1 MFSSNTPPRLGTLVL
16 LTASAVLTLNMF
28 MPSLPAMARDLNAS
42 PTVMTL
48 AVSGYMLV
56 SAVLQIV
63 IGPLSDRLGRRPVM
77 LATLVVY
84 LVASLGCVLARD
96 VGVFLAFR
104 MAQGV
109 VISGS
114 VLSSAIIRDQFSARE
129 AAGKMGS
136 IAAAMALAP
145 MLGPMIGGIF
155 ESTIGWRMIF
165 VFYTALGALALA
177 LVWADLGETRIK
189 APRPIRPTD
198 YVALLRSMVFW
209 AYVLCQAFSVGAF
222 YIFLTGVP
230 FVATQSYG
238 LSSAVIGI
246 GLGSITGGFMLG
258 AALTSRLAPRL
269 GLGRLIIAGRLVPSI
284 GLSFGLVAFL
294 IGFSNPLLLFG
305 VTLTVG
311 IGNGLTLSNANAGAL
326 SVRPDLAGTAAGLT
340 GALAIALGAGLTW
353 ITALIIEQSATGAT
367 LLALILLSVVLSL
380 IAGLIAIRRDP
391 TAS

>member
-1 MFSSNTPPRLGTLVL
+1 
-16 LTASAVLTLNMF
+16 
-28 MPSLPAMARDLNAS
+28 
-42 PTVMTL
+42 
-48 AVSGYMLV
+48 
-56 SAVLQIV
+56 
-63 IGPLSDRLGRRPVM
+63 
-77 LATLVVY
+77 
-84 LVASLGCVLARD
+84 
-96 VGVFLAFR
+96 
-104 MAQGV
+104 
-109 VISGS
+109 
-114 VLSSAIIRDQFSARE
+114 
-129 AAGKMGS
+129 
-136 IAAAMALAP
+136 
-145 MLGPMIGGIF
+145 
-155 ESTIGWRMIF
+155 
-165 VFYTALGALALA
+165 
-177 LVWADLGETRIK
+177 
-189 APRPIRPTD
+189 
-198 YVALLRSMVFW
+198 
-209 AYVLCQAFSVGAF
+209 
-222 YIFLTGVP
+222 
-230 FVATQSYG
+230 
-238 LSSAVIGI
+238 
-246 GLGSITGGFMLG
+246 MLG